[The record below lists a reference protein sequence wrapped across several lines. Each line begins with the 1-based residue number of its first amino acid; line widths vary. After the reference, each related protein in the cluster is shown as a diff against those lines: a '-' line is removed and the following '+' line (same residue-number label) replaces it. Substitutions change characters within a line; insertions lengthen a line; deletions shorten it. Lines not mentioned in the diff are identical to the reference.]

1 MRLFR
6 VFLVRAAKNIFV
18 LNKRLYRGVVMAID
32 PICKMKVDE
41 KKAKFKSEHQGK
53 MYYFCS
59 AQCKKE
65 FDKNPKK
72 YA

>member
-1 MRLFR
+1 L
-6 VFLVRAAKNIFV
+6 AAKNIFV
-18 LNKRLYRGVVMAID
+18 LNKTLHRSVDMAID

-41 KKAKFKSEHQGK
+41 KKAKFMSEYNGK
-53 MYYFCS
+53 IYYFCS

>member
-1 MRLFR
+1 
-6 VFLVRAAKNIFV
+6 VLVAKNIFV
-18 LNKRLYRGVVMAID
+18 LNKTLRGGVGMAID

-41 KKAKFKSEHQGK
+41 KKAKFMSEYHGK